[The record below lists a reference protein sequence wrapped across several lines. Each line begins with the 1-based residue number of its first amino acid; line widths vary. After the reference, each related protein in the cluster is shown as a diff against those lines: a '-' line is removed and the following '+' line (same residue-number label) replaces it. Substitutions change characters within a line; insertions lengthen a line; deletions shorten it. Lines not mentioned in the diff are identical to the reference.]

1 MFSQQ
6 HLLPS
11 RTVPRW
17 ISSWL
22 DINNNGLLQQPT
34 IKDRSNQSLIKKSKF
49 FSVQLVFICV
59 SMLPRL
65 GSWIFH
71 MCSFLSSLRENNRLR
86 SMYPPKFILDSFFHS
101 LSLTRSSSMHILVN
115 KRLRFSFDLANAS
128 DLEYLC
134 LCASCS
140 RICHRQPSNK
150 CVQWSNVFPNSYRS
164 TDSHRLLPKPFV

>member
-1 MFSQQ
+1 MDYYSNQQ
-6 HLLPS
+6 S
-11 RTVPRW
+11 K
-17 ISSWL
+17 I
-22 DINNNGLLQQPT
+22 
-34 IKDRSNQSLIKKSKF
+34 DRNQSLIKQSKF
-49 FSVQLVFICV
+49 FSVQLVFVFCV

-86 SMYPPKFILDSFFHS
+86 SMYPAKFILDSFF

-150 CVQWSNVFPNSYRS
+150 CVQWSNVSPNFYHSM
-164 TDSHRLLPKPFV
+164 DFHRLLPKPFV